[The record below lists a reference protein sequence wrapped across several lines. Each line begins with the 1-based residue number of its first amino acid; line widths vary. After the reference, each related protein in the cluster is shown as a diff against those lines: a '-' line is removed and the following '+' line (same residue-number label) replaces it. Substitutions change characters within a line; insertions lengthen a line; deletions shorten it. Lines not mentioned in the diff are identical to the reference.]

1 MLGCANPIGPLR
13 FADPVGLNTP
23 QAVTDPAR

>member
-13 FADPVGLNTP
+13 FADLIGLNTL

>member
-1 MLGCANPIGPLR
+1 MLGYANPIGPLR
-13 FADPVGLNTP
+13 FADPAGLNTP